1 MQEVTPRC
9 QEMKRRLYRGN
20 PSDALKT
27 PEVRRHAPVSAE
39 AILAKPSICVYF
51 TGILYP
57 GQFIITMV
65 RVIELMANHKISAI
79 TK

>member
-1 MQEVTPRC
+1 VKENSSHIHPISTP
-9 QEMKRRLYRGN
+9 
-20 PSDALKT
+20 
-27 PEVRRHAPVSAE
+27 AE

-65 RVIELMANHKISAI
+65 RAIELMANHKISAI
-79 TK
+79 TN